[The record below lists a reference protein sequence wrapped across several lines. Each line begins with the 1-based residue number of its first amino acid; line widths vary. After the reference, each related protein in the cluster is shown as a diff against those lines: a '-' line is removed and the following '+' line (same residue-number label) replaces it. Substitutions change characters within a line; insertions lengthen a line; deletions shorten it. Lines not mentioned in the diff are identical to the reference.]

1 MNNDIMYYPTNN
13 TSTKVK
19 IGKMN
24 EDRYAGLKPIKNKYI
39 KFNELIKSFTQEK
52 KKDMIMQ
59 KTIY

>member
-52 KKDMIMQ
+52 KKI
-59 KTIY
+59 